1 MAGGIICLQYQGRG
15 AIRAVLS
22 CRTARFMLPNG
33 PYGDAPRA
41 VWQHGK
47 RPGRN
52 RLTASTMA
60 NLTARHGSGDF
71 MFTRCRPEALAAVGC
86 PRRHAS
92 LWRGLKAVGRHAIF
106 AKRKLHLNVNA
117 VKNI

>member
-1 MAGGIICLQYQGRG
+1 MW
-15 AIRAVLS
+15 RAVS
-22 CRTARFMLPNG
+22 FVYNIKGGAQYG
-33 PYGDAPRA
+33 PSYPAVRP

-71 MFTRCRPEALAAVGC
+71 MFTRWRPEAVAAVGC
-86 PRRHAS
+86 HRRRAS
-92 LWRGLKAVGRHAIF
+92 LWRGLKAAGQHAIF

>member
-1 MAGGIICLQYQGRG
+1 MW
-15 AIRAVLS
+15 RAVS
-22 CRTARFMLPNG
+22 FVYNIKGGAQYG
-33 PYGDAPRA
+33 PYYPAVRA

-52 RLTASTMA
+52 RLTASMMA

-71 MFTRCRPEALAAVGC
+71 MFTRWRPEAVAAVGC
-86 PRRHAS
+86 HRRRAS
-92 LWRGLKAVGRHAIF
+92 LWRGLKAAGRHAIF